1 MLSPCKWQEAP
12 VSHSIYRISKL
23 TCRISDKLLPALY
36 ACNFFSNYSTIS
48 YLQQCTQCI
57 FNFSHLGKLIMRERI
72 CKTFYHTGGKVR
84 LKFVCL
90 LSASKFKRNKVVIY
104 NWAQTLECWVKKD
117 SLLVAVN
124 FVLNFIVHIWPMAD
138 RFWLNDYL
146 SCWFFAVSCNYM
158 WSKGILY
165 RNGLAPYWNLSPCL
179 WGTWIF
185 IVQCY
190 SWFVH
195 IKQCKLHLWRW
206 QRCTLPSGCKVS
218 KFWPCDGMYQH
229 VTPFQI

>member
-1 MLSPCKWQEAP
+1 MRKLPC
-12 VSHSIYRISKL
+12 
-23 TCRISDKLLPALY
+23 
-36 ACNFFSNYSTIS
+36 
-48 YLQQCTQCI
+48 LQ
-57 FNFSHLGKLIMRERI
+57 GVM
-72 CKTFYHTGGKVR
+72 G
-84 LKFVCL
+84 
-90 LSASKFKRNKVVIY
+90 KFKIAYFWSISTKKFHF
-104 NWAQTLECWVKKD
+104 TLRYQLKRLFDFVRFLFIQFYD
-117 SLLVAVN
+117 SMKN
-124 FVLNFIVHIWPMAD
+124 FVKFHYVTQMYIMIVLLIIIIWPMAD

-165 RNGLAPYWNLSPCL
+165 CNGLAPYWNLSPCL

-195 IKQCKLHLWRW
+195 IKQCKLHLWRR

-229 VTPFQI
+229 VTHFQI